1 MKDNFFIIKLYSQN
15 LKKLNYY
22 MNKTISIN
30 Y

>member
-1 MKDNFFIIKLYSQN
+1 MKDNFFIIKLYNQN

-22 MNKTISIN
+22 MNKTININ